1 MNEKLKVVLEGV
13 FDEDFSTIEK
23 MENFKDAEMWDSLTY
38 VSLVVSLQSE
48 FKIQLDKE
56 DIQQLNSVA
65 KIKSDLLKYE
75 IEA

>member
-13 FDEDFSTIEK
+13 FGEDFSTIEK

-48 FKIQLDKE
+48 FKIQLNKE

-65 KIKSDLLKYE
+65 KIKSVLLKYE
-75 IEA
+75 I

>member
-1 MNEKLKVVLEGV
+1 MNEKLKAALERA

-23 MENFKDAEMWDSLTY
+23 MENFKDAEMWDSMTY

-48 FKIQLDKE
+48 FKIKLDKE

-65 KIKSDLLKYE
+65 KIKSVLLKYE

>member
-1 MNEKLKVVLEGV
+1 MNEKLKAALEGV
-13 FDEDFSTIEK
+13 FDEDFSILEK
-23 MENFKDAEMWDSLTY
+23 MENFKDAEMWDSLKY
-38 VSLVVSLQSE
+38 VSLVLSLQAE

-65 KIKSDLLKYE
+65 KIKSVLLKYG